1 MRLGK
6 RNLKIES
13 YFLGALLGP
22 LLIMV
27 FGILDYNQVIN
38 GLKGGHG
45 LNPCGILILFLSMV
59 FMSIFL
65 DITGFFECCAR
76 LALKWAG
83 SDGKRLFFSLYIMV
97 SLLTIFT
104 SNDIIILTFTP
115 FIYYFARSAQLDPKP
130 YLIAEFFAANTWS
143 MMLYIGN
150 PTNILLA
157 AAFGLRFDRYFKWM
171 FFPTLAAGLVSVF
184 GLFVIF
190 RKSIS
195 MPITVNHSNSRESE
209 DPERAVRED
218 PERVVQLSVQSIQ
231 LVQPLQLIQPV
242 QAVQTIAPINPFD
255 ALTDK
260 PGAVLGLVLL
270 GGCIF
275 ALAIAPRLGFE
286 MWDISFAF
294 AFTLFVILMV
304 RDSSA
309 AWLRRKGINGLNGKN
324 DKNGEGMKSR
334 KGMEGK
340 KVTENKKDTEN
351 KKGTENKNRFTV
363 GSTLRKMPWT
373 VVPFVLSLFI
383 TVEALHLYGVT
394 SEVGHFFRSVCGTSS
409 VAYGLIYGVS
419 SALSANFLNNI
430 PMTVAFVSVIHGL
443 SGRNLLAAALATA
456 AGSNLGANLTPIG
469 ALAGIM
475 WMSILN
481 TKDFHLSFR
490 EFVYYGLLITPLT
503 LIACL
508 GVLALELAVW

>member
-1 MRLGK
+1 MTGKVAVHGIFIITCLLTIYLILRRPYLYLRLGR

-22 LLIMV
+22 LLITT
-27 FGILDYNQVIN
+27 FGVLDYHQVVN

-76 LALKWAG
+76 IALKWAG
-83 SDGKRLFFSLYIMV
+83 ADGKRLFFSLYVVV
-97 SLLTIFT
+97 SLLTVFT

-115 FIYYFARSAQLDPKP
+115 FIYYFATSARIDPKP

-157 AAFGLRFDRYFKWM
+157 AAFGLPFDRYFKWM
-171 FFPTLAAGLVSVF
+171 VFPTLAAGAINMF
-184 GLFVIF
+184 GLFALF
-190 RKSIS
+190 RKSVS
-195 MPITVNHSNSRESE
+195 RPIVPVSQTM
-209 DPERAVRED
+209 DPLE
-218 PERVVQLSVQSIQ
+218 
-231 LVQPLQLIQPV
+231 
-242 QAVQTIAPINPFD
+242 

-260 PGAVLGLVLL
+260 TGALLGLLLL

-275 ALAIAPRLGFE
+275 ALAVAPRLGVA
-286 MWDISFAF
+286 MWVISLAF
-294 AFTLFVILMV
+294 ALALLAVLIL
-304 RDSSA
+304 RDSSV
-309 AWLRRKGINGLNGKN
+309 AWLRKDMRAAGNKGG
-324 DKNGEGMKSR
+324 SA
-334 KGMEGK
+334 
-340 KVTENKKDTEN
+340 
-351 KKGTENKNRFTV
+351 V
-363 GSTLRKMPWT
+363 GSTLRRMPWT

-383 TVEALHLYGVT
+383 TVEALHLYGIT
-394 SEVGHFFRSVCGTSS
+394 SEVGLFFKSICGTSS
-409 VAYGLIYGVS
+409 AAYGLVYGVS

-430 PMTVAFVSVIHGL
+430 PMSVAFVSIIRGL
-443 SGRNLLAAALATA
+443 SGKNLLAAALATA

-475 WMSILN
+475 WMSILH
-481 TKDFHLSFR
+481 TKDFRISFK
-490 EFVYYGLLITPLT
+490 EFMRYGLIITPLT

-508 GVLALELAVW
+508 GILALELAVF